1 MGAFSYNVAF
11 ELGERTKDV
20 KYEFAA
26 AGSGVD
32 VLLLALK
39 ANSSRIEIVNQF
51 YELFEGSAQTI

>member
-20 KYEFAA
+20 KYEFAS
-26 AGSGVD
+26 AGSGFD
-32 VLLLALK
+32 ILLKALK
-39 ANSSRIEIVNQF
+39 ANPLRIEIINQF